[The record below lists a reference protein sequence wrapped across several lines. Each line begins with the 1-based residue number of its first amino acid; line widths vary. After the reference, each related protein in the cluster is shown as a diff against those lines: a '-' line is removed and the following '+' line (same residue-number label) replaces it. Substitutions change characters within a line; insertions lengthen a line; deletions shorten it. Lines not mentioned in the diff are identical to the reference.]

1 MTKIVQ
7 FINTIA
13 TSTTT
18 KTNGSSLQ
26 KLNGGS
32 FIQKTTG
39 MAYSMTGVEDVVSTS
54 TVSDSQYSRCSETMQ
69 SYVVNEMTL
78 EKLRVE
84 TISQKNVRLQF
95 LKYGQDIVSRKT
107 NSKLRAG
114 KVHLVLTAEF
124 GRTTHSKETESQRC
138 SRVST
143 LAELRNEQTLKCMI
157 PVTYTDKNGKEFD
170 RFVLISPSYQ
180 YILCAQQKTLITII
194 QNRSPYKYCG
204 KSKRAE
210 GMSGRGMSGKSTSG
224 NNTSGNKIDGK
235 KMGCKTKSVFRGKGR
250 KMKRKIFIEKQ
261 KNKRENCKGSA
272 ALAKQR
278 KNCIEKQ
285 KNKKHRK

>member
-1 MTKIVQ
+1 MKHI
-7 FINTIA
+7 
-13 TSTTT
+13 
-18 KTNGSSLQ
+18 KNGSS
-26 KLNGGS
+26 
-32 FIQKTTG
+32 FIKKTTG

-54 TVSDSQYSRCSETMQ
+54 TVSDSQYSRCWAETKQ

-95 LKYGQDIVSRKT
+95 LKYGRDIVSRKT

-143 LAELRNEQTLKCMI
+143 LAELRNAQTLKCMI

-194 QNRSPYKYCG
+194 ENRSPYKYCG
-204 KSKRAE
+204 KSKRAK
-210 GMSGRGMSGKSTSG
+210 GTGGRDTSGKRMSGNKMSGNKMSGKKMS
-224 NNTSGNKIDGK
+224 GK
-235 KMGCKTKSVFRGKGR
+235 KMVCKTKSCRGKGS
-250 KMKRKIFIEKQ
+250 
-261 KNKRENCKGSA
+261 KNKRQNCKGST

-278 KNCIEKQ
+278 KNYIEKQ
-285 KNKKHRK
+285 NSKRHRK

>member
-1 MTKIVQ
+1 M
-7 FINTIA
+7 
-13 TSTTT
+13 
-18 KTNGSSLQ
+18 G
-26 KLNGGS
+26 
-32 FIQKTTG
+32 
-39 MAYSMTGVEDVVSTS
+39 
-54 TVSDSQYSRCSETMQ
+54 

-95 LKYGQDIVSRKT
+95 LKYGRDIVSRKT

-124 GRTTHSKETESQRC
+124 GRTTHSKETESHRC

-143 LAELRNEQTLKCMI
+143 LAELRNKQTLKCMI
-157 PVTYTDKNGKEFD
+157 PVTYTNKNGKEID
-170 RFVLISPSYQ
+170 RFMLISPSYQ
-180 YILCAQQKTLITII
+180 YILCAQQNSLITVIK
-194 QNRSPYKYCG
+194 NRSPYKYCG

-210 GMSGRGMSGKSTSG
+210 GMGGRGMSGKSTGGNNTSG

-261 KNKRENCKGSA
+261 KNKRQNCKGSA

-285 KNKKHRK
+285 KNKKRICSFSKTKK